1 MKFEIKKFNELSIL
15 ELYAIL
21 RLRVEIFVVEQDCPY
36 QDLDNKDQ
44 SAYHLIVKDNNEI
57 VGVLR
62 IIPEGVSYKEMA
74 IGRLVV
80 KESHRGQGIALK
92 MMKKA
97 INFIVNDLNK
107 SKIRL
112 SSQAY
117 LIDFYQN
124 LGFKR
129 VSEVYLED
137 GIDHYE
143 FLYENN

>member
-1 MKFEIKKFNELSIL
+1 
-15 ELYAIL
+15 
-21 RLRVEIFVVEQDCPY
+21 
-36 QDLDNKDQ
+36 
-44 SAYHLIVKDNNEI
+44 
-57 VGVLR
+57 
-62 IIPEGVSYKEMA
+62 
-74 IGRLVV
+74 
-80 KESHRGQGIALK
+80 

-112 SSQAY
+112 SGQAY

-143 FLYENN
+143 FLYENNQLNLNYFININDGIDFNSDFMASVQLMGLNFMTISLLEFVIDIFVFIQVISLLVKYIQV